1 MLPTSPGFSGRV
13 PSSVICWS
21 NHLISSTDQYSPS
34 PMQSR
39 RIST

>member
-39 RIST
+39 PIST